1 MKPILKDT
9 RFGAIVV
16 NNEELEYDII
26 IRLSGKVKKRKK
38 KLSKAI
44 FGTSH
49 IISVDEAK
57 YVYQDGAKRLIV
69 GAGRQGMMMLSG
81 DADEFLK
88 EKKCETEL
96 FLTPIA
102 IEKWN
107 EATGPVVG
115 LFHVTC

>member
-1 MKPILKDT
+1 MKPILSDS

-16 NNEELEYDII
+16 DDEELEHDII
-26 IRLSGKVKKRKK
+26 IRLSGKVEKRKK

-49 IISVDEAK
+49 IISLDEAK
-57 YVYQDGAKRLIV
+57 YVYQDGAQRLII
-69 GAGRQGMMMLSG
+69 GAGRHGMMILSG

-88 EKKCETEL
+88 EKECKTEL
-96 FLTPIA
+96 FLTPKA

-107 EATGPVVG
+107 MASGQVIG
-115 LFHVTC
+115 LFHITC